1 VNRGLRF
8 QHGSMRFGTI
18 PGPNIA
24 AGAGRPPPD
33 GSASGCGHPDRL
45 APVTPLSAGCRTAG
59 PTPPLA
65 ATAPGLPEAW
75 DIAERR
81 GQLAARLPKISSA
94 QVGSDIP
101 FDGGR
106 MG

>member
-1 VNRGLRF
+1 MGQHPVAGTLTGLRRLRPF
-8 QHGSMRFGTI
+8 R
-18 PGPNIA
+18 PA
-24 AGAGRPPPD
+24 AGLPGLP
-33 GSASGCGHPDRL
+33 
-45 APVTPLSAGCRTAG
+45 
-59 PTPPLA
+59 PPLA